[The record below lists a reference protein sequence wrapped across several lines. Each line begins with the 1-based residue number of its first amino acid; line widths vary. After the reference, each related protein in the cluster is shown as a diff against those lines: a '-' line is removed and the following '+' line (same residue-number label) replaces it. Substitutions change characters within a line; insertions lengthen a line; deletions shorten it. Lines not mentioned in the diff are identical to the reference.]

1 MRKLFALLILLIVPL
16 QLAFAAGAEYC
27 EIGMGD
33 VGHHF
38 GHHDHG
44 AKPHGSPAK
53 GIAGDSDC
61 AYCHLGCSH
70 TSISSFEVGLEALAS
85 PAPADAHP
93 LHRGIPPSTVE
104 RPPRTALA

>member
-1 MRKLFALLILLIVPL
+1 MRKFLALLILLIVPL

-33 VGHHF
+33 AGLHF

-70 TSISSFEVGLEALAS
+70 ASISSFEVGLQALAF
-85 PAPADAHP
+85 PAPAEDHP
-93 LHRGIPPSTVE
+93 LHCGLPPSTVE